1 MHVLVLIPGIMGS
14 RLALNGDEV
23 WPPTAAEFLLGYGRL
38 DELMSHN
45 LVATDLIRSAC
56 IQVYG
61 SLIDRLH
68 AWGFAETAAGGARGR
83 LVCWPYD
90 WRGDNR
96 DSAAALSTKL
106 RGIVAE
112 SGADVR
118 ISLLVHSMGGLVAR
132 YALEVADPRLGD
144 VAWRS
149 NIDLYVSFGTPHRGA
164 PIALVRALGQKGST
178 GVSAA
183 DIRTFA
189 SDPRF
194 PSVYQLLPPAN
205 ANAFWN
211 TGGPPGTLPSI
222 DVMDDTVATAL
233 GLNLANIAA
242 ARDFYAALDT
252 GTRAR
257 CRYFNFVGRTLDTV
271 VRCDFPSS
279 TSPTAVSFSSGGDGT
294 VPIWSGT
301 QSATQFDLEG
311 DEHSK
316 TFSDPNVLA
325 KLGPL
330 LGVPAAIVMATSAPT
345 PALQLRLPERVFAA
359 GDIVRTTI
367 IAHNMANAE
376 LEIAIFST
384 DEAGAP
390 IEPPVSVTPTGSIPP
405 AGGLTAIVDLTLPSR
420 PGWYAAVVRT
430 VPPDG
435 AAAVVQSVP
444 ERFAVRRGN

>member
-1 MHVLVLIPGIMGS
+1 MHVLVLVPGIMGS

-23 WPPTAAEFLLGYGRL
+23 WPPTPAEFLFGYGRL
-38 DELMSHN
+38 AQLMSQN

-56 IQVYG
+56 IQIYG

-96 DSAAALSTKL
+96 DSAITLSAKL
-106 RGIVAE
+106 RDIVAE
-112 SGADVR
+112 SGADTR

-132 YALEVADPRLGD
+132 YALEVNDPRLGD

-164 PIALVRALGQKGST
+164 PLALVRALGQQGST

-194 PSVYQLLPPAN
+194 PSVYQLLPPAS

-211 TGGPPGTLPSI
+211 TAGPPGTLPSI
-222 DVMDDTVATAL
+222 DVMDDAVATAL

-242 ARDFYAALDT
+242 ARDFYAALDA

-271 VRCDFPSS
+271 IRCEFRSS
-279 TSPTAVSFSSGGDGT
+279 TSPAAVSFSSGGDGT

-301 QSATQFDLEG
+301 QPATQFDLEG

-325 KLGPL
+325 TLGPL
-330 LGVPAAIVMATSAPT
+330 LGVPAAIVTATAAPT
-345 PALQLRLPERVFAA
+345 PALQLRVPERVFAPGA
-359 GDIVRTTI
+359 VVRTTA
-367 IAHNMANAE
+367 IAHNMANVE

-384 DEAGAP
+384 DEAGTP
-390 IEPPVSVTPTGSIPP
+390 TEPPVSTTPAGSTPP
-405 AGGLTAIVDLTLPSR
+405 AGGLTAIVDLTMPSR

-430 VPPDG
+430 VPADAT
-435 AAAVVQSVP
+435 AARVQSLP
-444 ERFAVRRGN
+444 ERFAVQRGI